1 VSDLRFWDGT
11 AWVSLSGVTGG
22 GNDRVFFENASVV
35 TTSYTIS
42 TNRNAMTVG
51 PVTINSGATV
61 TVPSGSTWV
70 VL

>member
-11 AWVSLSGVTGG
+11 AGVSLSGVTGG